1 MDAASRPVE
10 PGAQRHRAPPT
21 KASSGADERRPP
33 NEGTTPVIS
42 FARVTAALALAGAI
56 ISTPAYA
63 APAGE
68 AISMRVSTAGLDL
81 SSAAGQARLT
91 RRVGHAATMV
101 CGHPDERDLDG
112 TRASKICRTRA
123 IDDAMP
129 QVQLALSAGKA
140 GRQLAANSIAVMARA
155 F

>member
-1 MDAASRPVE
+1 
-10 PGAQRHRAPPT
+10 
-21 KASSGADERRPP
+21 
-33 NEGTTPVIS
+33 VIS
-42 FARVTAALALAGAI
+42 FARFTAALALAGAI

-68 AISMRVSTAGLDL
+68 AMSVGVSTAGLDL
-81 SSAAGQARLT
+81 SSADGRAQLV
-91 RRVGHAATMV
+91 RRVGYAAAIV
-101 CGHPDERDLDG
+101 CGHPDERDLTA
-112 TRASKICRTRA
+112 TRASKTCRTQA

-140 GRQLAANSIAVMARA
+140 GHQLAANSIAVMARA